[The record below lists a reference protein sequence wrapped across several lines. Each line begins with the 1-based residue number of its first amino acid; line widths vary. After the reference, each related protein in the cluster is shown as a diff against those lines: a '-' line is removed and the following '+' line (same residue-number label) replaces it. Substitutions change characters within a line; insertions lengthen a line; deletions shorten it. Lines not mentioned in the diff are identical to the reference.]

1 MTLIKWHGVPKLVDR
16 KVEDEERRAK
26 WIAILQS
33 GKAASSIKE
42 WTTEEEAAL
51 IKAEDEPMLMKETV
65 LGCLKMQQKQE
76 LMVTFRAMSA
86 EEKATFWAEID
97 GGNGGE
103 VEEGKVE
110 EGGCKDG
117 QEGSV

>member
-103 VEEGKVE
+103 VEEGKVD
-110 EGGCKDG
+110 EGECKNG